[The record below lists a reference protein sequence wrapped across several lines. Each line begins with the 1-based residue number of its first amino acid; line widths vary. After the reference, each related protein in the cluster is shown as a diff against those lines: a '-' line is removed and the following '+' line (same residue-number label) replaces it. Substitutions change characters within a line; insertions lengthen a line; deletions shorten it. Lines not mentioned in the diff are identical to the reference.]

1 MRTVTINGTEC
12 KLAYNLRSL
21 FIYEEIAGH
30 PYKGDKTIDNYML
43 MYAMLQ
49 ANNKDFSL
57 SFEDLIDACDED
69 MGIFQVFVEVV
80 EAYSKRM
87 SAFVENKKK
96 AMTQ

>member
-1 MRTVTINGTEC
+1 MKELTISGATYGLE
-12 KLAYNLRSL
+12 YNLRSL

-30 PYKGDKTIDNYML
+30 PYKGEKTIDNYML

-57 SFEDLIDACDED
+57 SFEELIDACDED

>member
-1 MRTVTINGTEC
+1 MRTVEIKGNVY
-12 KLAYNLRSL
+12 KLVYNLKGL
-21 FIYEEIAGH
+21 FTYEEMAGH
-30 PYKGDKTIDNYML
+30 PYKGDKTIENYML

-57 SFEDLIDACDED
+57 SFDGLIDACDED

>member
-1 MRTVTINGTEC
+1 MRTVVINGVEYG
-12 KLAYNLRSL
+12 LAYNLRSL

-49 ANNKDFSL
+49 ANNKEFSL
-57 SFEDLIDACDED
+57 SFDEFIDACDED
-69 MGIFQVFVEVV
+69 MNLFQAFVEEV
-80 EAYSKRM
+80 EAYSKKM
-87 SAFVENKKK
+87 SALVEDKKK

>member
-30 PYKGDKTIDNYML
+30 PYKGDKTIDNYMF
-43 MYAMLQ
+43 MYAMIQ
-49 ANNKDFSL
+49 ANNKDFFL
-57 SFEDLIDACDED
+57 SFDELIDACDED
-69 MGIFQVFVEVV
+69 MNIFQAFLE
-80 EAYSKRM
+80 EIEDYSKRM
-87 SAFVENKKK
+87 SALVENKKK

>member
-1 MRTVTINGTEC
+1 MKEVTINGATYGLE
-12 KLAYNLRSL
+12 YNLRSL

-57 SFEDLIDACDED
+57 SFEELIDACDED